1 MDHVGGIVD
10 HHGLLVAEMQMPQ
23 RRLRGTRYS
32 YWRTTEWR
40 QHEKASFFA
49 AVAGDTGCTAVSC
62 ARSSCRPFI

>member
-10 HHGLLVAEMQMPQ
+10 HHGLLVARMQMPQ

-40 QHEKASFFA
+40 LHEKASFFA
-49 AVAGDTGCTAVSC
+49 DPETQDVQPSAVLALHVGL
-62 ARSSCRPFI
+62 